1 MTFQTKHLQKLLLL
15 LLGWPTLT
23 PAQPRS
29 FTFDRDSTGYLSPTL
44 AHHTLYHDGVYGS
57 ALDLSSRASCRTPL
71 VLDSMSF
78 TANGKQI
85 YSIAL
90 WVRTPAKALPAAT
103 GAVIATN
110 VDKAAKAGGFTIG
123 ASANGSW
130 YAGFTDN
137 NGNSLWYEP
146 TPARQPLNDGRWHLL
161 ALTYSKRLGKARFYY
176 DGQNV
181 ATYNLNELGPI
192 NGRGKIRLGG
202 ADSTEWNT
210 FNGQI
215 DEFTLYDR
223 IATPEM
229 LFRLYSSY
237 YTLTRLTPLP
247 DSIPELKLMAFN
259 IWHGGRETG
268 AQVGPQRVADLI
280 RTSGADV
287 VGLIETY
294 GSGPAIADA
303 LGYHLY
309 LHSSNLAILSRYPI
323 GRTYDFF
330 QPFNCSAARIRVS
343 KTQTIHYV
351 NLWLHYLP
359 DTRLQIET
367 GMTPDSIVEQEWTTR
382 AGELQQIL
390 HDADSVGFLSGDVPT
405 FVSGDFNSDS
415 HLDWTR
421 TTRHLHRGYILPW
434 PTSRLMADAGFRDAY
449 RVCHPNPKTDPGI
462 TWSPLIDPADSTA
475 LRYRIDFIYYKG
487 PGVVPREVEVIET
500 HPVRYPS
507 DHAAV
512 VGTFALP

>member
-1 MTFQTKHLQKLLLL
+1 MRLLLL
-15 LLGWPTLT
+15 LLGCPALTL
-23 PAQPRS
+23 AQPRTL
-29 FTFDRDSTGYLSPTL
+29 TFDRDSTGQLSPTL
-44 AHHTLYHDGVYGS
+44 ARHTLYRDGVRGT
-57 ALDLSSRASCRTPL
+57 ALDLSARAACRTPL

-85 YSIAL
+85 YGIAL
-90 WVRTPAKALPAAT
+90 WVRTPAGALPGSA

-110 VDKAAKAGGFTIG
+110 VDKTAKAGGFTIG

-181 ATYNLNELGPI
+181 AIYNLNELGPI

-202 ADSTEWNT
+202 ADSTEWNA

-223 IATPEM
+223 IPTPEM

-237 YTLTRLTPLP
+237 YTRARLTPLP
-247 DSIPELKLMAFN
+247 DSLAELKLMAFN

-268 AQVGPQRVADLI
+268 AEVGPQRVADLI
-280 RTSGADV
+280 RRSGADV

-303 LGYHLY
+303 LGYYLY
-309 LHSSNLAILSRYPI
+309 LHSSNLSILSRYPI
-323 GRTYDFF
+323 GQTYDFF

-343 KTQTIHYV
+343 KTQAIHYI

-359 DTRLQIET
+359 DTQQQLEK
-367 GMTPDSIVEQEWTTR
+367 GMKPDSIVAQEWTTR
-382 AGELQQIL
+382 AGELKQIL

-415 HLDWTR
+415 HLDWIRATR
-421 TTRHLHRGYILPW
+421 NLHRGYVLPW
-434 PTSRLMADAGFRDAY
+434 PTSQLMADAGFQDAY
-449 RVCHPNPKTDPGI
+449 RICYPNPKTHPGI
-462 TWSPLIDPADSTA
+462 TWSPLIDAADSSA

-487 PGVVPREVEVIET
+487 PGVVPREVEVIDT
-500 HPVRYPS
+500 HPIRYPS

-512 VGTFALP
+512 VGTFDLPVHALH